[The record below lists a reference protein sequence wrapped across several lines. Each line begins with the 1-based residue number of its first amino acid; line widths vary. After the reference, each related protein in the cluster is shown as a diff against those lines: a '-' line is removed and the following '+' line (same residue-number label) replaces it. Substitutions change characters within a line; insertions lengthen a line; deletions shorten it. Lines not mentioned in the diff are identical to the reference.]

1 MCGDDQFMNIM
12 KSDAL
17 HGMTYLVTGA
27 SSGIGKATAILL
39 SECGAR
45 VVVNGRDEVRLR
57 QTLSELQG
65 EGHLISVAS
74 LENADQATDWMKS
87 VLDQSGPLTGV
98 FHCAGTELIR
108 PVRMIKQSQLSNVFG
123 SSLFAAFGIARAM
136 SAKNAL
142 VDGGSIVFMSSVAS
156 STGQVGMTA
165 YSAAKAAVDGLVRSL
180 ACELASKKIR
190 VNSIAA
196 GAVHTAMHDRLTKG
210 GGDEATLAYAQSH
223 LLGFGQ
229 AEDVAQAAL
238 YLLSPASRW
247 VTGTTMVVDG
257 GYMVR

>member
-1 MCGDDQFMNIM
+1 MNIL
-12 KSDAL
+12 KADAL
-17 HGMTYLVTGA
+17 LGMTFLVTGA
-27 SSGIGKATAILL
+27 SSGIGKATAIKL
-39 SECGAR
+39 SECSAR
-45 VVVNGRDEVRLR
+45 VVLNGRNEARLR
-57 QTLSELQG
+57 QTLSEL
-65 EGHLISVAS
+65 EGAGHVVSVAS
-74 LENADQATDWMKS
+74 FQDADQTTEWLKG
-87 VLDQSGPLTGV
+87 VLEQTGPLSGV
-98 FHCAGTELIR
+98 FHCAGMELVR
-108 PVRMIKQSQLSNVFG
+108 PARMTKQAQLNDVLG
-123 SSLFAAFGIARAM
+123 SSLFPAFGIARAM
-136 SAKNAL
+136 SVKNAL
-142 VDGGSIVFMSSVAS
+142 VDGASIVFMSSVAG

-165 YSAAKAAVDGLVRSL
+165 YSAAKAGIDGLVRSL

-196 GAVHTAMHDRLTKG
+196 GAVHTAMHDRLTNG
-210 GGDEATLAYAQSH
+210 SGDEATLAYANSH